1 MSGETTAD
9 EGPSPV
15 VVTVPLPMPENGPAP
30 AEEVP
35 EDEAAAPSEDAS
47 EPNNGTKNSSITEHP
62 AYVTAMQEILALKE
76 RVQQLDEVERTKTF
90 LQVQLDTLSKTVEQ
104 QEAALED
111 QKSEARKQEEAAIAA
126 IAASKMQLEKMRK
139 ENEEKKR
146 ELEAT
151 VVRYAVSEQAVIKAR
166 AGASTHEKKMQE
178 AKKEVEA
185 IQKRMKSIAA
195 DRAKSD
201 KDFDAKCNEV
211 MAISREKEKLRDE
224 LHNKDIKIKW
234 AQNRITQE
242 MDAHR
247 ETQEKLDKVSAIVQQ
262 AQDDAE
268 LAKKDAL
275 ASIASFKQAHSD
287 KMQTLELQVHE
298 LKAQL
303 IVACSNEDTRKIEQ
317 KEANEAAVKIKK
329 LEDENGMLS
338 GRVLTLEAEKI
349 DLRQRVSDLV
359 KCEEEK
365 CQLEKQFLSLK
376 AEFDQMQVE
385 MRRKSEELEAAASDA
400 EAWRTKETELLSY
413 TQQLTDKLVAV
424 QSEAIAAENKV
435 QRLEAEY
442 QPLSDRNSQLEEQLQ
457 RVQTELEEEKQAH
470 KQEVQLLTRKVAE
483 KQEAAEKAAA
493 KLEEVEGECAVLKRK
508 QQLGTKELARE
519 LQQCR
524 KRLEQLEAGGSL
536 GSRTNSSSSLEDS
549 GGGGGVAPTN
559 GVEPHL
565 LIEHIGKLQTK
576 NTKLNEKIEFL
587 EEHSRT
593 LLIEIQRKTKLVQ
606 ELVMRQETG
615 ALSSRVYDLN
625 KLEVAK
631 HGGVMASVYSS
642 QDEGITLQLS
652 LEINKKLQAVL
663 EETLIK
669 NITLKENMDTLGQEI
684 ARLSKELNSLKIKP
698 SAS

>member
-47 EPNNGTKNSSITEHP
+47 ESNNGTNKNSSITEHP
-62 AYVTAMQEILALKE
+62 AYVTAMQEILVLKE
-76 RVQQLDEVERTKTF
+76 RVQQLDEVERTKNF
-90 LQVQLDTLSKTVEQ
+90 LQVQLDTLSNTVEQ
-104 QEAALED
+104 QAAALED

-151 VVRYAVSEQAVIKAR
+151 VVRYAVSEQAVIKAK
-166 AGASTHEKKMQE
+166 AEASQHEKKMQE

-275 ASIASFKQAHSD
+275 ASIAAFKQAHAD

-303 IVACSNEDTRKIEQ
+303 IVACSNEDTRKLEQ
-317 KEANEAAVKIKK
+317 KEANEAAVRIKK

-338 GRVLTLEAEKI
+338 GRVLTLEAEKL

-365 CQLEKQFLSLK
+365 CQLEKQFISLK
-376 AEFDQMQVE
+376 AEFDQMQVV

-400 EAWRTKETELLSY
+400 EAWRTKEAELLSY
-413 TQQLTDKLVAV
+413 TQQQTDKLVAV

-442 QPLSDRNSQLEEQLQ
+442 QPLSDRNSQLKEQLQ
-457 RVQTELEEEKQAH
+457 HVQTELEAEKQAH

-549 GGGGGVAPTN
+549 GGGGGGVATTN

-593 LLIEIQRKTKLVQ
+593 LLIEVQRKTKLVQ

-625 KLEVAK
+625 KVRCRF
-631 HGGVMASVYSS
+631 SFNF
-642 QDEGITLQLS
+642 
-652 LEINKKLQAVL
+652 INLLTQAW
-663 EETLIK
+663 
-669 NITLKENMDTLGQEI
+669 G
-684 ARLSKELNSLKIKP
+684 
-698 SAS
+698 